1 MARARL
7 SGSIGLCTIQ
17 EMRGFMATGAAIPS
31 PPPGL
36 KEGDFVAALGR
47 GLQVLECFAPG
58 RERMTLSQVAQQ
70 TGLSRGTARRFL
82 LTLTAL
88 GYLAS
93 DGKLFWMTPR
103 VLRFGQGYLAGFA
116 RAEAVRPVIEAVS
129 RELNE
134 SCSLAV
140 LDGADVV
147 YVARVEARRVYSS
160 RIDIGTRLPAH
171 ASSLGRVLLAALDE
185 AALEEWLQRHPLRA
199 WTERTVTDPAQFRVR
214 LAEIR
219 RQRYAVIDGE
229 LELGARSIAVPV
241 PDAAGR
247 DVAALNIG
255 TSAARAPLETM
266 RRHFLPVLRQ
276 AAQRIAGTVTA
287 W

>member
-1 MARARL
+1 
-7 SGSIGLCTIQ
+7 
-17 EMRGFMATGAAIPS
+17 MATDAAISPPS
-31 PPPGL
+31 PAL

-47 GLQVLECFAPG
+47 GLQVLECFGPG

-129 RELNE
+129 RDLNE

-171 ASSLGRVLLAALDE
+171 ASSLGRVLLAALPE
-185 AALEEWLQRHPLRA
+185 PALEEWLRRHPLRA
-199 WTERTVTDPAQFRVR
+199 WTERTVTDPEQLRAR
-214 LAEIR
+214 LIEIR

-241 PDAAGR
+241 LDATGR
-247 DVAALNIG
+247 EVAALNIG
-255 TSAARAPLETM
+255 TSAARAPLEM
-266 RRHFLPVLRQ
+266 LRRSFLPVLRE
-276 AAQRIAGTVTA
+276 AAGRLAGAVTG